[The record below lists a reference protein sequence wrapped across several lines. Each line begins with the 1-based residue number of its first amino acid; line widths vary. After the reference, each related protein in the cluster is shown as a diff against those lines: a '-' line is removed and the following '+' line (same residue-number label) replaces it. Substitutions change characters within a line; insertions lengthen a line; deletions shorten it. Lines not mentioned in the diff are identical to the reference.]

1 MKQTLPRL
9 WGNDALRTRFAD
21 DILARR
27 LSHAY
32 ILEGKYGLGKHTLA
46 LQLAAAQSCL
56 CKDDENA
63 PLPCGACK
71 NCKKIFEGKSPDVIT
86 IGREKGKTQIT
97 VDAVRHLRTDVL
109 TAPNDLDTKVYII
122 EDAHAMNSQA
132 QNALLLTLEEPPEY
146 VLFLLLCEDASNLLE
161 TIRSRAPI
169 YRLSPLPLETVER
182 YVRQHTPAGISLPN
196 GNDLEQLLMAADGS
210 IGKALDLL
218 SPRQSAP
225 ILEARQAALELLSAI
240 PTKGERV
247 ITALIPYGIRKDD
260 SRSTLGRDEVT
271 YKLETLLRA
280 VRDLIAVQR
289 CDPSTVSL
297 CFFTDRDT
305 AVEYSLRFNMHTLLG
320 LLNAVDNALDSI
332 SQRNAN
338 LRIAISEMAVSAG
351 IL

>member
-9 WGNDALRTRFAD
+9 WGNDALRARFGN

-56 CKDDENA
+56 SKDDESM

-71 NCKKIFEGKSPDVIT
+71 NCKKILEGKSPDVIT
-86 IGREKGKTQIT
+86 IGKEKGKVQIT

-122 EDAHAMNSQA
+122 EDAHAMNQQA

-161 TIRSRAPI
+161 TIRSRAPV
-169 YRLSPLPLETVER
+169 YRLQSLPMETVKQ
-182 YVRQHTPAGISLPN
+182 YVTKHAPSGTNMPS

-218 SPRQSAP
+218 SPKQSAP
-225 ILEARQAALELLSAI
+225 ILEARLAAVELLTAAPS
-240 PTKGERV
+240 KGERV
-247 ITALIPYGIRKDD
+247 IRALIPYGIRKEEG
-260 SRSTLGRDEVT
+260 RAELKRDEVA

-280 VRDLIAVQR
+280 TRDLIAVR
-289 CDPSTVSL
+289 RGDPSTVPL
-297 CFFTDRDT
+297 CFFTDRDA
-305 AVEYSLRFNMHTLLG
+305 AVECSLRFGMQDLLRM
-320 LLNAVDNALDSI
+320 LDAVDNALDSI

-351 IL
+351 LL

>member
-9 WGNDALRTRFAD
+9 WGNDALRARFGN

-32 ILEGKYGLGKHTLA
+32 ILEGKYGIGKHTLA
-46 LQLAAAQSCL
+46 LQIAAAQSCL
-56 CKDDENA
+56 CKDDENV
-63 PLPCGACK
+63 PLPCGNCK

-86 IGREKGKTQIT
+86 IGREKGKVQIT

-122 EDAHAMNSQA
+122 EDAHAMNQQA

-169 YRLSPLPLETVER
+169 YRLQSLPLKTVEK
-182 YVRQHTPAGISLPN
+182 YVRQHAPAGISLPQ
-196 GNDLEQLLMAADGS
+196 GNDLEQLLVAADGS

-225 ILEARQAALELLSAI
+225 ILEARQAAMELLHAA
-240 PTKGERV
+240 PAKGERV
-247 ITALIPYGIRKDD
+247 ISALIPYGLRKEDG
-260 SRSTLGRDEVT
+260 RAELKRDEAA
-271 YKLETLLRA
+271 YRLETLIRA
-280 VRDLIAVQR
+280 LRDLIAVQR
-289 CDPSTVSL
+289 CDPATVPL
-297 CFFTDRDT
+297 CFFTDRDV
-305 AVEYSLRFNMHTLLG
+305 AVEYALRFSMQDLLR
-320 LLNAVDNALDSI
+320 LLDAADNALESI

>member
-9 WGNDALRTRFAD
+9 WGNDALRARFGN
-21 DILARR
+21 DILAGR

-32 ILEGKYGLGKHTLA
+32 ILEGRYGLGKHTLA

-56 CKDDENA
+56 SKHDESL
-63 PLPCGACK
+63 PLPCGTCK
-71 NCKKIFEGKSPDVIT
+71 NCKKILEGKSPDVIT
-86 IGREKGKTQIT
+86 IGREKGKAQIT

-122 EDAHAMNSQA
+122 EDAHAMNQQA
-132 QNALLLTLEEPPEY
+132 QNALLLTLEEPPSY

-169 YRLSPLPLETVER
+169 YRLQPLPMETVHR
-182 YVRQHTPAGISLPN
+182 YVTGHAPAGTSLPS

-218 SPRQSAP
+218 SPKQSAP
-225 ILEARQAALELLSAI
+225 ILEARQAALDLLHAAPS
-240 PTKGERV
+240 KGERV
-247 ITALIPYGIRKDD
+247 IAALIPYGIRKEDG
-260 SRSTLGRDEVT
+260 RAELKRDEVT
-271 YKLETLLRA
+271 YRLETLMRA
-280 VRDLIAVQR
+280 LRDLIAVRR
-289 CDPSTVSL
+289 CDPATVPL
-297 CFFTDRDT
+297 CFFTDRDA
-305 AVEYSLRFNMHTLLG
+305 AVECSLRFSMQDLLR
-320 LLNAVDNALDSI
+320 LLCAVENTTESI

-338 LRIAISEMAVSAG
+338 IRIAISEMAVSAG

>member
-9 WGNDALRTRFAD
+9 WGNDALRARFGN
-21 DILARR
+21 DILAGK

-46 LQLAAAQSCL
+46 MQLAAAQSCL
-56 CKDDENA
+56 CKDDQA
-63 PLPCGACK
+63 LPLPCGTCK
-71 NCKKIFEGKSPDVIT
+71 NCKKIFEGKSPDVVI
-86 IGREKGKTQIT
+86 IGREKGKAQIT

-169 YRLSPLPLETVER
+169 YRLQPQPLATVEK
-182 YVRQHTPAGISLPN
+182 YVRQYTPAGISLP
-196 GNDLEQLLMAADGS
+196 GSNDLEQLLVAADGS

-218 SPRQSAP
+218 SPKQSAP
-225 ILEARQAALELLSAI
+225 ILEARQAAIELLSAI
-240 PTKGERV
+240 PSRGERV
-247 ITALIPYGIRKDD
+247 IRALMPYGLRKEDG
-260 SRSTLGRDEVT
+260 RQEIKRDEVT

-280 VRDLIAVQR
+280 VRDLIAVRR
-289 CDPSTVSL
+289 CDPTTVPL
-297 CFFTDRDT
+297 CFFTDRDA
-305 AVEYSLRFNMHTLLG
+305 AVECSLRFGMQDLLR
-320 LLNAVDNALDSI
+320 LLDALDSALESI

-338 LRIAISEMAVSAG
+338 IRIAISEMAISAG